1 LDQIPRI
8 GAPGAPIL
16 ERINSPADLKGLSL
30 EELERLAAE
39 LRAAI
44 IDTVTATG
52 GHLAPSL
59 GVVELTIALH
69 RVFNAPQDKI
79 IWDVGHQ
86 SYAHKLL
93 TGRRDTFPTLRQWGG
108 LSGFPKRAESP
119 YDAFDTGHSSTSISA
134 AVGMAVA
141 KRLKGEQGR
150 VIAVIGDG
158 SLTAGMAF
166 EGLNQAGYLD
176 EDVIVVLNDNG
187 MSIAPN
193 VGALSKFMS
202 RALSGRAYLT
212 FRKDV
217 ERFLKSI
224 PGVGRDL
231 LDLARRSEE
240 SFKAFS
246 TPGMLF
252 EAFRF
257 NYLGPVEGHRLDR
270 LLETFQN
277 LAGQRGPILVHV
289 LTVKG
294 KGYAPA
300 EEDPSHFHGVS
311 RRPAPAQAQEF
322 VEPVANGGA
331 NGAGRPKPP
340 SYTEVFGR
348 TMVEL
353 AQTNPKIIAITA
365 AMPEGT
371 GLQAFATAY
380 PSRFVDVGIAEQH
393 AVTFAAGLAVEG
405 FRPVVA
411 IYSTFMQRAYDQLVH
426 DVCLT
431 NLPVVFA
438 LDRGGIVG
446 EDGAT
451 HQGLL
456 DLSFLRCVPT
466 LSRLAPADEDE
477 LRHMLAS
484 ALKHDGP
491 VALRYPRGKGQGV
504 DCSGPL
510 QDLPWGKA
518 ELRREGGDIA
528 LIGIGVG
535 VEAAQRAAETLA
547 AEGVEA
553 AVLNARFVKPL
564 DEEAICELA
573 AACGRVVTVEENVG
587 LGGFGAAVLEAL
599 ARRGL
604 TQVAVRLVSVG
615 DAFVE
620 HGSQARLRE
629 AYGVDAAGVAKAA
642 RELLGRS

>member
-1 LDQIPRI
+1 MDDNTRASGKLLDSID
-8 GAPGAPIL
+8 
-16 ERINSPADLKGLSL
+16 SPADLKVLSL
-30 EELERLAAE
+30 EELERLAGE
-39 LRAAI
+39 LRARI
-44 IDTVTATG
+44 IETVTVSG

-69 RVFNAPQDKI
+69 RVFNAPEDKI

-86 SYAHKLL
+86 TYAHKLL
-93 TGRRDTFPTLRQWGG
+93 TGRRTRFHTLRQWGG
-108 LSGFPKRAESP
+108 IAGFPKRSESP

-134 AVGMAVA
+134 AVGMAVG
-141 KRLKGEQGR
+141 KRLKREKGR

-257 NYLGPVEGHRLDR
+257 NYLGPVDGHRLDR
-270 LLETFQN
+270 LVETFQN
-277 LAGQRGPILVHV
+277 VTTQRGPLLVHV
-289 LTVKG
+289 LTTKG

-300 EEDPSHFHGVS
+300 EQDPSHFHGVA
-311 RRPAPAQAQEF
+311 RQPAQAQEL
-322 VEPVANGGA
+322 VEPAAAGNGG
-331 NGAGRPKPP
+331 NGRPKPP

-353 AQTNPKIIAITA
+353 ARSEPRIVAITA

-371 GLQAFATAY
+371 GLLDFAEAF
-380 PSRFVDVGIAEQH
+380 PERFIDVGIAEQH
-393 AVTFAAGLAVEG
+393 AVTFAAGLACEG
-405 FRPVVA
+405 FKPVVA
-411 IYSTFMQRAYDQLVH
+411 IYSTFMQRAFDQVVH
-426 DVCLT
+426 DVCMT
-431 NLPVVFA
+431 SLPVIFA

-446 EDGAT
+446 EDGVT

-456 DLSFLRCVPT
+456 DLSFLRCVPG
-466 LSRLAPADEDE
+466 LCLLAPADEDE
-477 LRHMLAS
+477 LRHMLFS
-484 ALKHDGP
+484 ALAHVGP
-491 VALRYPRGKGQGV
+491 VAIRYPRGKGLGV

-510 QDLPWGKA
+510 RELPWGKG
-518 ELRREGGDIA
+518 ELKRQGGDLV

-535 VEAAQRAAETLA
+535 VEASLKAAETLA
-547 AEGVEA
+547 SEGIEA
-553 AVLNARFVKPL
+553 AVVNARFVKPL
-564 DEEAICELA
+564 DEDLICELA
-573 AACGRVVTVEENVG
+573 AQSGRLVTVEENVAM
-587 LGGFGAAVLEAL
+587 GGFGAAVLEAL
-599 ARRGL
+599 ARRGMTRL
-604 TQVAVRLVSVG
+604 AVRMVAVDDV
-615 DAFVE
+615 FVE
-620 HGSQARLRE
+620 HGSQACLRE
-629 AYGVDAAGVAKAA
+629 AYGVDAAAVAAAA
-642 RELLGRS
+642 RSLMGRS